1 MTVDAVGTTVGI
13 LIKRPDNI
21 FSNGCIQQVLF
32 LAKIIQNA
40 GHTVRFLSVEQG
52 YDKFELTEQSI
63 EFTHERT
70 DFSRYKCVILGSL
83 VLLEANNK
91 AYIDNLVSFDIPI
104 YNLICGNVFVLLQ
117 EEFVFDVHHIMHH
130 YMQSY
135 ITENW
140 VMEMYDYSLDYIA
153 LLTGKPTRVVPYVW
167 DPDVVRTYISKN
179 NLFAGTNDPADSSKV
194 NLLLFE
200 PNMSIH
206 KNALV
211 PILIA
216 NEYHRRNP
224 GRLNKVYVFC
234 GDKVLPKMNKT
245 VLNSLEI
252 VKDSKLEMY
261 GRIIMPYIVD
271 NIERHNRF
279 LNVVV
284 SYNLLNKLNF
294 LHLELFDMGVP
305 IVHNCEPYKE
315 NGLYFDDF
323 DISKAVEL
331 IATARDSFDR
341 VAYKSKCLPILNRFA
356 SDNSERIGRYQ
367 ELLSTIPTRPVLSTA
382 TPVVVATNS
391 SDNRAFHPD
400 TPVAAVTTHSG
411 TPARSTTRFVQG
423 EGYAIEVSNQSDIAR
438 LEEALVAVTK
448 HPKKTQR
455 HCEVFVAPAVMESQV
470 QKIIDAFTHRMN
482 VRLIAYDRSTPIQE
496 ASSFKKTHVI
506 QLQGEKALMS
516 NIKVYT
522 K

>member
-40 GHTVRFLSVEQG
+40 GHAVRFLSVEQG
-52 YDKFELTEQSI
+52 YDTFELTEQSI

-91 AYIDNLVSFDIPI
+91 AYIDNLVSFGIPI

-153 LLTGKPTRVVPYVW
+153 LLTGKPTRIVPYVW

-179 NLFAGTNDPADSSKV
+179 NLFAGTNGPADNSKV
-194 NLLLFE
+194 NILLFE

-216 NEYHRRNP
+216 NEYYRRNP
-224 GRLNKVYVFC
+224 DRLNKVYVFC

-252 VKDSKLEMY
+252 VKDSRLEMY

-294 LHLELFDMGVP
+294 LHLELFDMGLP

-315 NGLYFDDF
+315 NGLYFGDF

-331 IATARDSFDR
+331 IVATRESFDR
-341 VAYKSKCLPILNRFA
+341 DAYKSKCLPILNRFA
-356 SDNSERIGRYQ
+356 SGNSERIGRYQ
-367 ELLSTIPTRPVLSTA
+367 QLLSTIPTRPVPPTA
-382 TPVVVATNS
+382 TAHVVATNS
-391 SDNRAFHPD
+391 SGHRAFHPD
-400 TPVAAVTTHSG
+400 TPVAAVTHTDKP
-411 TPARSTTRFVQG
+411 TRSTSRFVQG
-423 EGYAIEVSNQSDIAR
+423 EGYAAEVSNQSDIAR
-438 LEEALVAVTK
+438 LKEALAAVTK

-455 HCEVFVAPAVMESQV
+455 HCEVFVASASMESQV
-470 QKIIDAFTHRMN
+470 QEIVDTFTHRMN
-482 VRLIAYDRSTPIQE
+482 VRLIPYDRSTPIQE

-506 QLQGEKALMS
+506 QLQGENALMS

>member
-1 MTVDAVGTTVGI
+1 MIVDAVGTTVGI

-40 GHTVRFLSVEQG
+40 GHTVEFLSVEQG
-52 YDKFELTEQSI
+52 YDTFELTEQSI

-140 VMEMYDYSLDYIA
+140 VMEMYDYSVDYIA
-153 LLTGKPTRVVPYVW
+153 LLTGKPTRIVPYVW
-167 DPDVVRTYISKN
+167 DPDVVRTYISKH
-179 NLFAGTNDPADSSKV
+179 NLFAGTNGPADNSKV

-216 NEYHRRNP
+216 NEYYRRHP
-224 GRLNKVYVFC
+224 DRLNKVYVFC

-315 NGLYFDDF
+315 NELYFDDF

-331 IATARDSFDR
+331 IVAVRESFDR
-341 VAYKSKCLPILNRFA
+341 DAYKSKCLPILNQFA
-356 SDNSERIGRYQ
+356 SGNSERIGRYQ
-367 ELLSTIPTRPVLSTA
+367 QLLSTIPTRPVPPTPTA
-382 TPVVVATNS
+382 AVVAHAPT
-391 SDNRAFHPD
+391 
-400 TPVAAVTTHSG
+400 
-411 TPARSTTRFVQG
+411 RSTTRFVQG
-423 EGYAIEVSNQSDIAR
+423 EGYATEVSNQSDIAR
-438 LEEALVAVTK
+438 LEEALGTVTK

-455 HCEVFVAPAVMESQV
+455 HCEVFVASASLESQV
-470 QKIIDAFTHRMN
+470 QEIVDTFTHRMN

-506 QLQGEKALMS
+506 QLQGDNALMS
-516 NIKVYT
+516 NIEVYT